1 MHRTRKL
8 AYCYIK
14 FVLRYLTCMSPLK
27 LIKIPWKLS
36 MQFAVY
42 EKEHGWKC
50 SWFIFYTLSE
60 LCYVTDKIR
69 NHVGIG

>member
-1 MHRTRKL
+1 
-8 AYCYIK
+8 
-14 FVLRYLTCMSPLK
+14 MSSLK

-42 EKEHGWKC
+42 EKEHGWNC

-60 LCYVTDKIR
+60 LYYVTDKIR